1 MDKILLIVD
10 PQVDFI
16 SGSLAVEGAKEKMDA
31 LASAL
36 QNGEIDCD
44 YVMVTKDF
52 HPSNH
57 CSFKENGGQWPPHC
71 VKGTT
76 GSCIYAPLWSVICNY
91 AYRKDTDIFIKGDS
105 PDKEEYSIF
114 DNLESLSVISDIL
127 LDFESDPDN
136 EIRVVGIA
144 GDYCVHETICDLIA
158 MGYKDNIVVD
168 PTTKTIV
175 FSNALD
181 FDKCQ
186 DIMEYCGSRI
196 RCSFGIGTNLTN
208 DTGFKPANIVM
219 KLISCQM
226 NANQPVYGCVKLS
239 DDAGKHTRE
248 MREVNACLVELGL

>member
-105 PDKEEYSIF
+105 PDKEEYSISRKSF
-114 DNLESLSVISDIL
+114 CY
-127 LDFESDPDN
+127 
-136 EIRVVGIA
+136 IRHI
-144 GDYCVHETICDLIA
+144 T
-158 MGYKDNIVVD
+158 
-168 PTTKTIV
+168 
-175 FSNALD
+175 
-181 FDKCQ
+181 
-186 DIMEYCGSRI
+186 
-196 RCSFGIGTNLTN
+196 
-208 DTGFKPANIVM
+208 
-219 KLISCQM
+219 
-226 NANQPVYGCVKLS
+226 
-239 DDAGKHTRE
+239 
-248 MREVNACLVELGL
+248 

>member
-71 VKGTT
+71 VKGTA
-76 GSCIYAPLWSVICNY
+76 GSCVYAPLWSVINNY

-144 GDYCVHETICDLIA
+144 GFILKTDYRTCLPYFVKWDDGSTSRVIGCTITTETPEDSIIEESEEDVETA
-158 MGYKDNIVVD
+158 
-168 PTTKTIV
+168 
-175 FSNALD
+175 
-181 FDKCQ
+181 
-186 DIMEYCGSRI
+186 
-196 RCSFGIGTNLTN
+196 
-208 DTGFKPANIVM
+208 
-219 KLISCQM
+219 LISG
-226 NANQPVYGCVKLS
+226 NGLF
-239 DDAGKHTRE
+239 
-248 MREVNACLVELGL
+248 REVTFYERN

>member
-91 AYRKDTDIFIKGDS
+91 AYRKD
-105 PDKEEYSIF
+105 
-114 DNLESLSVISDIL
+114 
-127 LDFESDPDN
+127 
-136 EIRVVGIA
+136 IRHL
-144 GDYCVHETICDLIA
+144 Y
-158 MGYKDNIVVD
+158 
-168 PTTKTIV
+168 
-175 FSNALD
+175 
-181 FDKCQ
+181 
-186 DIMEYCGSRI
+186 
-196 RCSFGIGTNLTN
+196 
-208 DTGFKPANIVM
+208 
-219 KLISCQM
+219 
-226 NANQPVYGCVKLS
+226 
-239 DDAGKHTRE
+239 
-248 MREVNACLVELGL
+248 

>member
-127 LDFESDPDN
+127 LDFESGDEFKFIN
-136 EIRVVGIA
+136 SMIA
-144 GDYCVHETICDLIA
+144 R
-158 MGYKDNIVVD
+158 YKELGVD

-239 DDAGKHTRE
+239 DDKGKHTGE
-248 MREVNACLVELGL
+248 MREVKSCLSELGL

>member
-127 LDFESDPDN
+127 LDFITYMLYN
-136 EIRVVGIA
+136 KGA
-144 GDYCVHETICDLIA
+144 
-158 MGYKDNIVVD
+158 
-168 PTTKTIV
+168 
-175 FSNALD
+175 
-181 FDKCQ
+181 
-186 DIMEYCGSRI
+186 
-196 RCSFGIGTNLTN
+196 
-208 DTGFKPANIVM
+208 
-219 KLISCQM
+219 
-226 NANQPVYGCVKLS
+226 
-239 DDAGKHTRE
+239 
-248 MREVNACLVELGL
+248 

>member
-36 QNGEIDCD
+36 QNGD
-44 YVMVTKDF
+44 YVMITKDF

-91 AYRKDTDIFIKGDS
+91 AYCKDTDIFIKGDS
-105 PDKEEYSIF
+105 TDKEEYSIF
-114 DNLESLSVISDIL
+114 DNLESLSVIS

-144 GDYCVHETICDLIA
+144 GDYCVYETICSLIA
-158 MGYKDNIVVD
+158 MGYADNIIVD
-168 PTTKTIV
+168 TKYIA
-175 FSNALD
+175 SID
-181 FDKCQ
+181 GGDK
-186 DIMEYCGSRI
+186 
-196 RCSFGIGTNLTN
+196 
-208 DTGFKPANIVM
+208 
-219 KLISCQM
+219 
-226 NANQPVYGCVKLS
+226 
-239 DDAGKHTRE
+239 
-248 MREVNACLVELGL
+248 LVELIKEYNLKWD